1 MCNTFGMNKSDF
13 STNLRKLRRSMNITQ
28 LELADKLDVG
38 KSLVSMYEQGKRKP
52 SYEMLETIADFFN
65 VDMSALMGRD
75 SLVSPGSNAVR
86 VPVYGTVP
94 AGIPVEAIEN
104 ITDYEEIPRE
114 MTAGGKEYFGLRVK
128 GDSMIPDFHDG
139 DTVLLIRQSDCENGQ
154 VAVACV
160 NGNDATLKKIIK
172 QKDAI
177 ILQPLNH
184 AYEPMIYRTNDEE
197 NPVTILGVV
206 VEIRRK
212 YAKFRTGSKS

>member
-1 MCNTFGMNKSDF
+1 MKVNEFIKNKRI
-13 STNLRKLRRSMNITQ
+13 LRQLSLADVAKAVGVSEPTVSRWESGDIDDMRRSRIAA
-28 LELADKLDVG
+28 LADVLHIDPII
-38 KSLVSMYEQGKRKP
+38 L
-52 SYEMLETIADFFN
+52 I
-65 VDMSALMGRD
+65 RD
-75 SLVSPGSNAVR
+75 DIDASKTVRIVEVPNSNAIR

-104 ITDYEEIPRE
+104 IIDYEEIPRE

-139 DTVLLIRQSDCENGQ
+139 DTILLMRQSDCENGQ

-160 NGNDATLKKIIK
+160 DGNDATLKKIIK
-172 QKDAI
+172 QDDAI

-184 AYEPMIYRTNDEE
+184 AYEPIIYRTDDEE

-212 YAKFRTGSKS
+212 YNGA